1 MNNLSATCIEQND
14 DKPHVMHE
22 VRGSED
28 GINYRIEISSE
39 CPMTAIKIATF
50 VPLSYWEK
58 LCQQ

>member
-58 LCQQ
+58 YND

>member
-1 MNNLSATCIEQND
+1 MNNLSAKCIEKND

-22 VRGSED
+22 VRGIED